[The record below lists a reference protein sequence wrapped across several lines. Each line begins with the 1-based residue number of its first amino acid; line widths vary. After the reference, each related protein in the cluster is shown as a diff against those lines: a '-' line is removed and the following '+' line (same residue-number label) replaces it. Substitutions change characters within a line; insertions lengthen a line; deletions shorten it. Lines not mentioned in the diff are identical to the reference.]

1 MKTTEI
7 KKCYSLLKEK
17 NIWDDNYDILRKNF
31 KLFALKNHPDKGG
44 IKEMFQLVSSCKDI
58 LDNDFDYFKSVAT
71 NPEKYE
77 YNEELFEEY
86 DNSSDEDY
94 NPNIESKKTSKSTTS
109 KKSKFNA
116 YTYVDFEMFIKK
128 DCKGGRGG
136 WLVNELRNF
145 CDILGI
151 NNKGKKEEL
160 CERLG
165 KYFKNT
171 ELRKSMIPMN
181 DKEQER
187 YEKKDVEELK
197 QKDLLEQVYK
207 EQERIRQEE
216 ERQINQLNDKMSNLS
231 I

>member
-160 CERLG
+160 CEKLS
-165 KYFKNT
+165 KYFKDI
-171 ELRKSMIPMN
+171 ELRKPGN

>member
-165 KYFKNT
+165 KYFKDI
-171 ELRKSMIPMN
+171 ELRKPGN

>member
-58 LDNDFDYFKSVAT
+58 LDNDFNYFKSVAT

-94 NPNIESKKTSKSTTS
+94 NP

-128 DCKGGRGG
+128 GCKGRSG

-160 CERLG
+160 CEKLS
-165 KYFKNT
+165 KYFKDI
-171 ELRKSMIPMN
+171 ELRKLMN

-187 YEKKDVEELK
+187 YEKKDVKELK

-216 ERQINQLNDKMSNLS
+216 ERQINKLNDKMSNLS